1 MTPPSKARKIVPIA
15 VVIILGAAAATYYW
29 FSNRPK
35 ELLLSGT
42 VEAHSIDVGSLVGG
56 RVQQIFVDDGSA
68 VQPGQRVAVLQSDTI
83 ARQMDEQKATIEA
96 SRANLAKALN
106 GNRSEDVQ
114 KAQVLAAAA
123 EKERKRYESLLH
135 QGIVS
140 REAYDA
146 KAVEAKANATD
157 LERLRNGSRSEDIAV
172 ARAQLERDQRRL
184 STLGEQQKEL
194 VVVAPIAGTVQS
206 MGVRPGDLVGPNQPV
221 AQIVE
226 QGQLWVTVYVPE
238 TELGLIRNGM
248 PARITVDTFP
258 RRAFKGHVIQIATEG
273 EYTPRNVQTRSQRA
287 DQVFGV
293 KVAINGEGV
302 LKPGMAA
309 DVDFGVKGRE

>member
-1 MTPPSKARKIVPIA
+1 MTEPRKIKKIIPLIVIVLVGIA
-15 VVIILGAAAATYYW
+15 IGGYYW
-29 FSNRPK
+29 YQRQPRQ
-35 ELLLSGT
+35 LVLSGT
-42 VEAHSIDVGSLVGG
+42 VEAHSVDVGSLVGG
-56 RVQQIFVDDGSA
+56 RVQRIFVDDGSVVA
-68 VQPGQRVAVLQSDTI
+68 PGQNIAVLQNDTTV
-83 ARQMDEQKATIEA
+83 RQMDEQRAAIDA
-96 SRANLAKALN
+96 SRANLQKALN

-114 KAQVLAAAA
+114 KAQVLAASA

-140 REAYDA
+140 REAYDQR
-146 KAVEAKANATD
+146 AVEARTQAAELEKMNA
-157 LERLRNGSRSEDIAV
+157 GSRVEDIAV

-184 STLGEQQKEL
+184 ATLAEQQQEL
-194 VVVAPIAGTVQS
+194 AVVAPIAGTVQS

-226 QGQLWVTVYVPE
+226 QGQLWVTVFVPE
-238 TELGLIRNGM
+238 TQLGLVRVGM
-248 PARITVDTFP
+248 PAHVSVDTFP
-258 RRAFKGHVIQIATEG
+258 NRTFGGRVIQIATEG

-293 KVAINGEGV
+293 KVAIEGAGV

-309 DVDFGVKGRE
+309 DVDFGVKARP